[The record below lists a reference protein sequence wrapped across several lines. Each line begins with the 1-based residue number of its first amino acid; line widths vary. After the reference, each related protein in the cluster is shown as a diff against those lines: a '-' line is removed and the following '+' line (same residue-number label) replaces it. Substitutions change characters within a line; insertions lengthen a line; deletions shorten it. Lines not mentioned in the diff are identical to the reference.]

1 MCKEH
6 GSSLASIANENE
18 RTYIQSLILKEVED
32 ETTLTDLWV
41 GLRRKANK
49 LFWYDLTSLQSE
61 GLPWTTNQ
69 PSNTAGD
76 DCGSIASDYE
86 TLVNAT
92 ADFCRLKMTPCSES
106 KGFVCQ
112 KVILE
117 HCTAD

>member
-1 MCKEH
+1 MCKQQ

-32 ETTLTDLWV
+32 ETSLTDLWV

-49 LFWYDLTSLQSE
+49 LFWYDLTALQNE
-61 GLPWTTNQ
+61 GLPWATNE

-76 DCGSIASDYE
+76 DCGSIASHYD

-92 ADFCRLKMTPCSES
+92 ADFCRLKLTPCSQL

-112 KVILE
+112 KVILD
-117 HCTAD
+117 HCTSD